1 MILNMCFMACST
13 FTFFSRMPLTNSER
27 QKKWRERKAKEV
39 GEGVCRE
46 KDNERWKKRRHEI
59 KKNKQNDIKFKEKQ
73 RERKVK
79 SRAKK
84 NDLENDIEIFTY
96 ESAFSSIA
104 SRKRSVRRAKNSL
117 PQNINQKREVVKIL
131 FAETID
137 ATPGKMRMINHWMN
151 SDNRNRTSNT
161 YGRPPNI
168 TNEIA
173 QKLKTFLDCTDISYT
188 LPGRD
193 NQVYMG
199 KINGE
204 KIFQPKKYILYTYNQ
219 LHSLIKKNDDPDLA
233 NLKFSTTYRYI
244 RDNKDYVGYSKIPH
258 INCLCP
264 ECENICLFVQG
275 INKALSNNNN
285 ENLSE
290 NCHDLIEKISF
301 QPITKLCAENSCP
314 NCPYPEETFE
324 FLNDIELVTFL
335 EWTKIKYYEKK
346 PTFCSGDEA
355 AINLRDKLKKLKQH
369 YYIKRIQSQEYLH
382 KNKQFS
388 WK

>member
-1 MILNMCFMACST
+1 
-13 FTFFSRMPLTNSER
+13 
-27 QKKWRERKAKEV
+27 
-39 GEGVCRE
+39 
-46 KDNERWKKRRHEI
+46 
-59 KKNKQNDIKFKEKQ
+59 
-73 RERKVK
+73 
-79 SRAKK
+79 
-84 NDLENDIEIFTY
+84 
-96 ESAFSSIA
+96 
-104 SRKRSVRRAKNSL
+104 
-117 PQNINQKREVVKIL
+117 
-131 FAETID
+131 
-137 ATPGKMRMINHWMN
+137 
-151 SDNRNRTSNT
+151 
-161 YGRPPNI
+161 
-168 TNEIA
+168 
-173 QKLKTFLDCTDISYT
+173 
-188 LPGRD
+188 
-193 NQVYMG
+193 MG

-233 NLKFSTTYRYI
+233 NLKFSTTYRFL

-285 ENLSE
+285 ENLPE
-290 NCHDLIEKISF
+290 NCHDLIEKISC

-335 EWTKIKYYEKK
+335 EWTKDKYYEKK

-355 AINLRDKLKKLKQH
+355 AIKLRDKLKKLKQH

-382 KNKQFS
+382 KINNLAESEIIIHIDYSENYKNRLAKDIKKMLTLATINFQFIQPVFIAKRMIK
-388 WK
+388 WKYKILD

>member
-1 MILNMCFMACST
+1 M
-13 FTFFSRMPLTNSER
+13 
-27 QKKWRERKAKEV
+27 
-39 GEGVCRE
+39 
-46 KDNERWKKRRHEI
+46 
-59 KKNKQNDIKFKEKQ
+59 
-73 RERKVK
+73 
-79 SRAKK
+79 
-84 NDLENDIEIFTY
+84 
-96 ESAFSSIA
+96 
-104 SRKRSVRRAKNSL
+104 
-117 PQNINQKREVVKIL
+117 
-131 FAETID
+131 
-137 ATPGKMRMINHWMN
+137 
-151 SDNRNRTSNT
+151 
-161 YGRPPNI
+161 
-168 TNEIA
+168 
-173 QKLKTFLDCTDISYT
+173 
-188 LPGRD
+188 
-193 NQVYMG
+193 
-199 KINGE
+199 
-204 KIFQPKKYILYTYNQ
+204 
-219 LHSLIKKNDDPDLA
+219 A

-382 KNKQFS
+382 KINNLAGSELIIHIDYSENYKKKASQQNKKSIQPVFITKRMIK
-388 WK
+388 WKYKILD